1 MFGFQF
7 ISSGRYSDLWRHR
20 MVILKISRFET
31 VIVKPVYETENR
43 LKQKTNEPVYTT
55 ERPWMIYGMNVRP
68 LFDFVTSSQVL
79 PEYRNGS
86 LKF

>member
-1 MFGFQF
+1 MFGFQV

-43 LKQKTNEPVYTT
+43 LKQKLARQMNRYAQQRDTMDDLWN
-55 ERPWMIYGMNVRP
+55 ERPTTFFN
-68 LFDFVTSSQVL
+68 
-79 PEYRNGS
+79 
-86 LKF
+86 